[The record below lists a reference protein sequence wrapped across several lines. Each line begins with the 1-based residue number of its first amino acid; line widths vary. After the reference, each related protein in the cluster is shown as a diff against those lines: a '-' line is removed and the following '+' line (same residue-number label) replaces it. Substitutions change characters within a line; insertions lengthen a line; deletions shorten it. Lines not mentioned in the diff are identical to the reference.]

1 MVLFYLWYY
10 FIYGI
15 ILFMVFFIRCN
26 TSLLNGSVKRCRP
39 TFFSWGMELAVSTTA
54 PSPLRRFSPS
64 ASKCA
69 CGCGGCRGHTARG

>member
-10 FIYGI
+10 FI
-15 ILFMVFFIRCN
+15 RCN
-26 TSLLNGSVKRCRP
+26 TLLNGSVKRCRP
-39 TFFSWGMELAVSTTA
+39 TFFSGDMVLAVSTTA

>member
-1 MVLFYLWYY
+1 MVFIYGIYLWYY
-10 FIYGI
+10 FIRY
-15 ILFMVFFIRCN
+15 N

-69 CGCGGCRGHTARG
+69 CGRGGCRGHTVRG

>member
-1 MVLFYLWYY
+1 MVLWY
-10 FIYGI
+10 YGI
-15 ILFMVFFIRCN
+15 ILFMVLIRGRA
-26 TSLLNGSVKRCRP
+26 LLIGSVKQCRP
-39 TFFSWGMELAVSTTA
+39 TFFSWGMVLVVSTSA